1 MSATRRKNIKNKN
14 KIHIPKKSVWMAGST
29 AQAIAFIN
37 GAIITIAAFL
47 IINYFIAEMSVENY
61 KKVSQESG
69 QALVDGISDVE
80 NTMKLVSGLI
90 LLSDTDKKET
100 LVRQIRR
107 SVPNIS
113 VFDQLLWVYEEK
125 PGEWQYKFIYER
137 SPEEF
142 EKQKLYSLVPDS
154 SFIKMLVND
163 EYFKSDK
170 LRVVSDFEGMEYKRI
185 DTTGDVIGRS
195 FALIKT
201 PKENDSKK
209 GIVIGIT
216 RAVLLFNQ
224 DIVSAEHL
232 VTRMTI
238 RDILSGRR
246 IHHVDRAGSNSND
259 TSDLRQDYGF
269 FVGDTEWQV
278 VLEFKKSSDMKMLVY
293 IPYLILFFGTI
304 LTFLGTLFIRN
315 NYAQAEKLSNI
326 NKVLADKNAE
336 LEIEVSERERLN
348 EAIANAEK
356 NNREMI
362 DSVSDAIFEVDI
374 EGSILFLSEAWRRIT
389 GFEVE
394 RSKGSDL
401 FSMLYPEDQQKQ
413 KSDFEA
419 LIIGQKQAYRV
430 FTRLRIA
437 DGTFR
442 AIELAV
448 SMIRK
453 GDDGITR
460 VVGSIT
466 DVEER
471 RRAERALAEAEKK
484 YRTIVENAA
493 GGLYQLTPE
502 GMYLSANPAMA
513 HILGYKSPEE
523 MLRLVKNAKSIV
535 YPETEEREIFIQTLI
550 AQGQMFGY
558 ETQVKKKDGEQIWVR
573 ENIRVVRGSDR
584 QILYFEGSME
594 DITKRKEADIALME
608 AKAQSDIAN
617 RAKTEFIANMSHELR
632 TPLNAII
639 GFSDILKNEIMGPLG
654 QETYKEYAG
663 DIHKSGNSLLKIINE
678 ILDISKI
685 ETGDRDL
692 KESEFKLESV
702 LQSCNDLYSTRAHKK
717 TITIANDTQ
726 QLPCMIG
733 EELSIKQ
740 VVGNIYSNAIKFTPK
755 GGRIRIFNSID
766 ADGTFRLCVA
776 DTGVGMSATEIE
788 KALSPFGQ
796 VETSLDRSG
805 AGVGLGLPL
814 SKAIMDL
821 HGGRL
826 EILSEKG
833 IGTTVSLIIPESR
846 IKPEDKKIEA

>member
-1 MSATRRKNIKNKN
+1 MKNNKN
-14 KIHIPKKSVWMAGST
+14 TYPAKKKSAWVGAGT
-29 AQAIAFIN
+29 AQAVAFVN
-37 GAIITIAAFL
+37 GAIITVAAFL
-47 IINYFIAEMSVENY
+47 IMNYFISDMSRDSQRR
-61 KKVSQESG
+61 VSQEMG
-69 QALVDGISDVE
+69 QALVDGISGVE

-90 LLSDTDKKET
+90 LLSDTNKKDEM
-100 LVRQIRR
+100 VQQIRR
-107 SVPNIS
+107 NVPNLS
-113 VFDQLLWVYEEK
+113 VFDQLIWIYEER

-137 SPEEF
+137 APEER
-142 EKQKLYSLVPDS
+142 EKEHLYALIPDS
-154 SFIKMLVND
+154 DFIRMLVKD
-163 EYFKSDK
+163 GYFQSDD
-170 LRVVSDFEGMEYKRI
+170 LRVVSDLDWMEYKRA
-185 DTTGDVIGRS
+185 DASGDVVGRS
-195 FALIKT
+195 FALMKA
-201 PKENDSKK
+201 PLENNSQK

-216 RAVLLFNQ
+216 RAVLLFDQ
-224 DIVSAEHL
+224 DIISAKDSVS
-232 VTRMTI
+232 RMTV
-238 RDILSGRR
+238 RDVLSGRR
-246 IHHVDRAGSNSND
+246 ILHVNHSGINN
-259 TSDLRQDYGF
+259 TEETGIRQDYGF

-278 VLEFKKSSDMKMLVY
+278 VLEFMKSSDIKLLSYVPYIILV
-293 IPYLILFFGTI
+293 FGTV
-304 LTFLGTLFIRN
+304 LTILGTLFIRN

-326 NKVLADKNAE
+326 NKILADKNSELE
-336 LEIEVSERERLN
+336 LEIAERERLN
-348 EAIANAEK
+348 SAIANAEK

-362 DSVSDAIFEVDI
+362 DSVSDAIFEVNID
-374 EGSILFLSEAWRRIT
+374 GNILFLSEAWRRIT

-401 FSMLYPEDQQKQ
+401 FSMLFPEDQQKQ
-413 KSDFEA
+413 KQDFEA
-419 LIIGQKQAYRV
+419 LIRGQKQAYRV

-513 HILGYKSPEE
+513 NILGYKSPEE

-535 YPETEEREIFIQTLI
+535 YPDTAEREAFIQTLI

-558 ETQVKKKDGEQIWVR
+558 ETQVNKKDGERIWVR
-573 ENIRVVRGSDR
+573 ENIRVVRGNDR

-594 DITKRKEADIALME
+594 DITKRKEADIALMN
-608 AKAQSDIAN
+608 AKTQSDIAN

-632 TPLNAII
+632 TPLNSII
-639 GFSDILKNEIMGPLG
+639 GFSDILKNEVMGPLG
-654 QETYKEYAG
+654 QETYKEYAE
-663 DIHKSGNSLLKIINE
+663 DIHKSGNALLKIINE

-685 ETGDRDL
+685 ETGERDL
-692 KESEFKLESV
+692 KESEFKLENI

-717 TITIANDTQ
+717 SIIIANDTQ
-726 QLPCMIG
+726 LLPRMIG

-755 GGRIRIFNSID
+755 GGRIRIFNSTD
-766 ADGTFRLCVA
+766 ADGTFRLCIA
-776 DTGVGMSATEIE
+776 DTGVGMSASEIE

-796 VETSLDRSG
+796 VETALDRSG

-821 HGGRL
+821 HDGRL

-833 IGTTVSLIIPESR
+833 IGTTVSLIIPPNR
-846 IKPEDKKIEA
+846 IKAENKKEAEA